1 MGSTILWSAIDS
13 LSSSHFHQ
21 PKRIEVLPLTRILKI
36 DYCMLQVDRVER
48 DQTPFWP
55 PPINNQTSRIAKRI
69 IDARGK
75 WLS

>member
-1 MGSTILWSAIDS
+1 MGSTILWSAIES

-48 DQTPFWP
+48 DRRLFGLLQSTTGFLVF
-55 PPINNQTSRIAKRI
+55 AKRI